1 MGMDEVAINFS
12 ADPDYMIRGLTS
24 DVATIEC
31 IYDLIDNSIDAA
43 RKEILKRS
51 DVKFDKHGLPSSYKG
66 FEIVVSV
73 SSEHVSISDNCSG
86 IDEESLSKRAFSVG
100 SKSSH
105 RFGIGHFGIGLNR
118 AIFKLGQSAA
128 LTTDDGDARFYL
140 SFDESK
146 VRESVKGEST
156 LYARRLKSSGEKLN
170 QLVIGDIKQE
180 VFSELGSDVWL
191 DALQKEIKIR
201 YAIFCRKGL
210 KIKVNDILVGK
221 FGPRIRNVGI
231 LPKRT
236 QKCLT
241 SSGVKVYLEAGLHQS
256 YRIKGVDSDYDDF
269 KDIIKDLTDEYGWYL
284 VCNDRII
291 LVADKT
297 KISGWATSW
306 HNEYHG
312 FLGWA
317 HYVSEDPSLLPW
329 DSKKT
334 GINLNNSAHI
344 EVLSFLKEMADD
356 YRSRNRRARKK
367 DSGPTAASAAGSK
380 GGQTQVS
387 AGKPSSGTRPANGVR
402 GNDDAP
408 GRPLIHT
415 KEMDFLLYDVGT
427 VSRSPRLASL
437 LSEAKEISI
446 KEHPYT
452 AMVLLRVLFE
462 AALRDFLIRHSKYSA
477 VKEKYFDDQAG
488 QGRPFSAPQKRDFTP
503 PLSLM
508 YNWILAN
515 PEILPDDVRRATRT
529 SLNSFNKDLVRLN
542 GIIHEDGVLT
552 DYSEAKQIRNNSYK
566 ALQTLLSY

>member
-1 MGMDEVAINFS
+1 MGMGDLAINFS
-12 ADPDYMIRGLTS
+12 ADPDYIIRGLTS

-31 IYDLIDNSIDAA
+31 IYDLIDNAIDAA

-51 DVKFDKHGLPSSYKG
+51 DVKFDKHGLPSSYRG
-66 FEIVVSV
+66 FEILVNVSP
-73 SSEHVSISDNCSG
+73 EQVSISDNCSG

-105 RFGIGHFGIGLNR
+105 RYGIGHFGIGLNR
-118 AIFKLGQSAA
+118 AIFKLGLSAA
-128 LTTDDGDARFYL
+128 LTTDDGDVRFHL
-140 SFDESK
+140 EFDEDK
-146 VRESVKGEST
+146 VRKSVKGEST
-156 LYARRLKSSGEKLN
+156 LYARRLSSLGQKQN
-170 QLVIGDIKQE
+170 QLIIRDIKQE

-210 KIKVNDILVGK
+210 RIKVNDVLVGK
-221 FGPRIRNVGI
+221 FGPKIRDIEI
-231 LPKRT
+231 LPKRK

-241 SSGVKVYLEAGLHQS
+241 SSGVKVYLEAGLHHS

-269 KDIIKDLTDEYGWYL
+269 KDVIKDLTDEYGWYL

-317 HYVSEDPSLLPW
+317 YYVSEDPSLLPW

-344 EVLSFLKEMADD
+344 EVLSVLKEMADD

-367 DSGPTAASAAGSK
+367 DNGPTAASAAGSK
-380 GGQTQVS
+380 GEGGGS
-387 AGKPSSGTRPANGVR
+387 AKPGSGSRPAAGSREATDVKT
-402 GNDDAP
+402 
-408 GRPLIHT
+408 RPLIHT

-427 VSRSPRLASL
+427 ISRSPRLASL
-437 LSEAKEISI
+437 VSEAKEISI

-477 VKEKYFDDQAG
+477 VKDKYFEEQAE
-488 QGRPFSAPQKRDFTP
+488 QGRPFSASQKRDFTP

-508 YNWILAN
+508 FSWILSN
-515 PEILPDDVRRATRT
+515 PEVLPDDVRRATRT
-529 SLNSFNKDLVRLN
+529 SLNSFNKDLIRLN

-566 ALQTLLSY
+566 ALQTLLGY